1 MLNPKKK
8 SPINKWKLHIYPLKS
23 WSSNINWTVYIC
35 DGYTTVINLQTT
47 CLFFSS
53 CNFKIVG
60 ICRNGICIRS
70 DEINGNL
77 EKHEKMWN
85 AKMS

>member
-1 MLNPKKK
+1 MRKMRNKLYKLTYTNNRYDVKSKK
-8 SPINKWKLHIYPLKS
+8 
-23 WSSNINWTVYIC
+23 IC

-77 EKHEKMWN
+77 GKHEKM
-85 AKMS
+85 